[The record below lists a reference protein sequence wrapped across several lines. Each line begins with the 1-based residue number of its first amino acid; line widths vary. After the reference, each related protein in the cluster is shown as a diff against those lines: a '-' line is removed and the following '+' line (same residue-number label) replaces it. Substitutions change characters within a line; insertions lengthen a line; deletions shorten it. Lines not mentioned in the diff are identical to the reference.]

1 MGLNQEKTVCFLR
14 DVPALLELV
23 STVRE
28 KSLKGKGKGK
38 GWKENDQDPFGHI
51 IYCHLFMYSQQ
62 M

>member
-38 GWKENDQDPFGHI
+38 G
-51 IYCHLFMYSQQ
+51 
-62 M
+62 